1 LEEFFATLSGFSTAV
16 GIKVF
21 IKEFPHIVGERQNFQ
36 VFGVSVKEKVTLVI
50 YITDVKTLA
59 SEGS

>member
-1 LEEFFATLSGFSTAV
+1 LEEFLATLLGFSTAV

-36 VFGVSVKEKVTLVI
+36 VFGVSVEEKVTLVKLS
-50 YITDVKTLA
+50 T
-59 SEGS
+59 GSTFEI